1 MSGQIDF
8 DPASGRCRLPRVVL
22 DAVAE
27 LARGVPLPASL
38 RDPLAAAGVVRDGQ
52 IHPALIEAFAA
63 TATPDSRLAV
73 FLADHDGADVH
84 GTGWMA
90 AGAGLL
96 AVDAP
101 DRRVDL
107 LPVPPGFFAASLARL
122 LRLGPRPRWQFQ
134 QVLAPHKLV
143 EDLLSTRSRTRAKAV
158 RLIAASSPDDDTQR
172 FAELLASGPWRW
184 QNVRVEWP
192 AAEGAVAA
200 RALHVW
206 DSAAGM
212 AIFETRDDTVAIDPM
227 DPSTLYLLLTRLL
240 PVEEEILDLS
250 QRRS

>member
-8 DPASGRCRLPRVVL
+8 DPTSGHCRLPRAVL
-22 DAVAE
+22 DSVAE

-38 RDPLAAAGVVRDGQ
+38 RDPLAAAGLVRDGD
-52 IHPALIEAFAA
+52 IHPALVEAFAT
-63 TATPDSRLAV
+63 TATPDSRLTV
-73 FLADHDGADVH
+73 FLADQDGSDVR

-101 DRRVDL
+101 DKRVDL
-107 LPVPPGFFAASLARL
+107 LPVPPGFFPSSLSRL
-122 LRLGPRPRWQFQ
+122 LRLGPRPRLEFQ

-158 RLIAASSPDDDTQR
+158 RLIAESSQDANTQR
-172 FAELLASGPWRW
+172 FAELIASGPWRW

-192 AAEGAVAA
+192 SAEGDVAA

-212 AIFETRDDTVAIDPM
+212 AIFETQGDKVAIDPM

-240 PVEEEILDLS
+240 PVEEELLDLS
-250 QRRS
+250 QRQS